1 MKKFPIALQLY
12 SVRDNLARDFEGTLR
27 QVAQMGYDGVEFAG
41 LYGKSGEEVK
51 RITDELGLKVISA
64 HVPLAEM
71 VADPEGVFALYK
83 SLGCAYVAV
92 PYLPESGRPVVGD
105 FEKTVK
111 TVTELALKAKE
122 AGLTL
127 LYHNHYFEFVK
138 MENGRYGLD
147 ELYTRVPAD
156 LLETEIDTC
165 WVNVAGVDPAAYVEQ
180 YTGRAPVVHLKDFVM
195 PGKKPAKMYAL
206 IGIDDGEEQK
216 EEEAFSFR
224 PVGYGAQ
231 KMEEILAACEKAGS
245 LWLVVEQD
253 APSMGLTPMEC
264 AAKSRAYLQSIG
276 C

>member
-111 TVTELALKAKE
+111 TVTELALKAKALIVEPRDRIARVIE
-122 AGLTL
+122 AEAVVLTL
-127 LYHNHYFEFVK
+127 
-138 MENGRYGLD
+138 D
-147 ELYTRVPAD
+147 EAAVYRQIRGIVA
-156 LLETEIDTC
+156 IDA
-165 WVNVAGVDPAAYVEQ
+165 V
-180 YTGRAPVVHLKDFVM
+180 
-195 PGKKPAKMYAL
+195 
-206 IGIDDGEEQK
+206 GIV
-216 EEEAFSFR
+216 R
-224 PVGYGAQ
+224 
-231 KMEEILAACEKAGS
+231 
-245 LWLVVEQD
+245 
-253 APSMGLTPMEC
+253 
-264 AAKSRAYLQSIG
+264 
-276 C
+276 

>member
-127 LYHNHYFEFVK
+127 LYHNHDFEFVK

-216 EEEAFSFR
+216 EEAVS
-224 PVGYGAQ
+224 
-231 KMEEILAACEKAGS
+231 S
-245 LWLVVEQD
+245 
-253 APSMGLTPMEC
+253 SGLF
-264 AAKSRAYLQSIG
+264 
-276 C
+276 